1 MENND
6 AVTELLAKDN
16 EIRML
21 TTLELAKAVINYE
34 NDLNEITDDEMMSVF
49 SFLSKIPLQYQMI
62 AFFKG
67 NELYSNEDI
76 IAYRTKGNKQ
86 LFFEHLLACLCDAV
100 KYRVAELDDEIYNK
114 MIQIMSVI
122 LKRNTDINQSLRYE
136 MICIAFLDS
145 PEQES

>member
-34 NDLNEITDDEMMSVF
+34 KDLNEISDDEIMSAF

-67 NELYSNEDI
+67 NKLYSNEDI

-100 KYRVAELDDEIYNK
+100 KYRVVELDDEIYNK
-114 MIQIMSVI
+114 MLQVMTLI
-122 LKRNTDINQSLRYE
+122 LKRSSDMRQSLRYE
-136 MICIAFLDS
+136 MICITFFDS
-145 PEQES
+145 EKE